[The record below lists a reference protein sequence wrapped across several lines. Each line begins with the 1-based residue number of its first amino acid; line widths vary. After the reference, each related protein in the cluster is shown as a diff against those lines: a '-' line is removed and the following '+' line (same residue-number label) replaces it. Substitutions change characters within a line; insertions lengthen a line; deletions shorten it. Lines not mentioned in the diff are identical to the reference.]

1 MITSYKLRTL
11 KDAKGFQRLEI
22 DSNSHGL
29 NRNPNYLYLSYS
41 KNLMYLASPS
51 FQESMN
57 CRHLLCLDA
66 FKNSENR
73 KPINHFSLLKEPVSL
88 DQLSAWEKEYIKMPI
103 EEIISL
109 LKICN
114 FLQIKGLLRLMIK
127 AVALQIQG
135 K

>member
-1 MITSYKLRTL
+1 
-11 KDAKGFQRLEI
+11 
-22 DSNSHGL
+22 
-29 NRNPNYLYLSYS
+29 
-41 KNLMYLASPS
+41 MYLASPS

-66 FKNSENR
+66 FKNFENR

-103 EEIISL
+103 EKIFSL

-135 K
+135 KQKQFLYIDRFFTENFHQYSHLKSTRIFQGFLHVVICNTLVCF